1 MANIP
6 IIIELDEQALSSY
19 QHDEDLDHGLCEI
32 CSAQLTDDD
41 ESNTICNVCAEVLS

>member
-19 QHDEDLDHGLCEI
+19 QHDEDLDHGLCEY
-32 CSAQLTDDD
+32 CSAQLTDED
-41 ESNTICNVCAEVLS
+41 EETCICNVCLETFK